1 MPGEQCGPCINSSP
15 DLLHQVVEHTFAG
28 HVQGIGQRHS
38 DSKMSTHCVLRVVDP
53 VNRLVRAL
61 LQRLQISHPMASLV
75 VALASL
81 VAALPQAVVSP
92 LVAAWPVAVSPLV
105 AAWPQVAA
113 WPVAALHLHQVLAL
127 RPLLLVQELP
137 LQLRQPAEQ
146 WPQPEGPRLA

>member
-28 HVQGIGQRHS
+28 HVQGINQRHS

-75 VALASL
+75 VALASP
-81 VAALPQAVVSP
+81 VAALPQA
-92 LVAAWPVAVSPLV
+92 AVSPLV

-113 WPVAALHLHQVLAL
+113 WPVAALPLHQVLAL

>member
-15 DLLHQVVEHTFAG
+15 DLLHHVADHALAG
-28 HVQGIGQRHS
+28 LVQGIGQRHS

-53 VNRLVRAL
+53 VNRFVRAL
-61 LQRLQISHPMASLV
+61 LQRLQISHPMALLV
-75 VALASL
+75 VASASP

-92 LVAAWPVAVSPLV
+92 LVAAWPVAVSPL
-105 AAWPQVAA
+105 VAA

>member
-1 MPGEQCGPCINSSP
+1 VPGDQCGPCINSSP

-53 VNRLVRAL
+53 VSRLVRAL
-61 LQRLQISHPMASLV
+61 LRRLQISHLMASL
-75 VALASL
+75 AAASASPA
-81 VAALPQAVVSP
+81 AALPQAVVSASP
-92 LVAAWPVAVSPLV
+92 AAALPQ
-105 AAWPQVAA
+105 AAASA
-113 WPVAALHLHQVLAL
+113 SPVAALHLHQALAL

-146 WPQPEGPRLA
+146 WPQPEEPRLA